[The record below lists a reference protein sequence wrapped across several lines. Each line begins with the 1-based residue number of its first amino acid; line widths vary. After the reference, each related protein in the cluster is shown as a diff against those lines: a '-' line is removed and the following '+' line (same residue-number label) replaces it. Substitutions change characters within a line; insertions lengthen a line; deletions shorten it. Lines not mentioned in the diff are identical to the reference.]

1 MLDISE
7 NFKLTNCRKVDH
19 LADNFLIENQI
30 IDRNTHTKVLS
41 ITYKRNK
48 KITVVFLIVLMKI
61 KILVSEKKNFNSNS

>member
-1 MLDISE
+1 MANIQKVHIQDSDSWKIEEKNVSIRKMLDISE

-41 ITYKRNK
+41 ITW
-48 KITVVFLIVLMKI
+48 
-61 KILVSEKKNFNSNS
+61 